1 MPELAEWLQHGRYL
15 ALAVMIVLGN
25 VGLPFPDEM
34 VLIVAGY
41 LIREGHLA
49 LGPTAA
55 VSLVSILVGDNLG
68 YWLGRLGGRP
78 IMRRGARRA
87 RISTARLDRLQWL
100 VSRYGVFAIVA
111 ARFVAGFRMLAG
123 PLAGAVGMRPVTFM
137 AANLVAAV
145 LFVPYALALGYTVGR
160 AVDRPISD

>member
-1 MPELAEWLQHGRYL
+1 MPGLPARCHDTGVPELLVWLQHGRYL
-15 ALAVMIVLGN
+15 ALAVVIVLGN
-25 VGLPFPDEM
+25 LGLSVPEEM

-55 VSLVSILVGDNLG
+55 GSLVSILVGDTLG

-78 IMRRGARRA
+78 IVRRGARRA
-87 RISTARLDRLQWL
+87 SIPAARLDRLQRL

-123 PLAGAVGMRPVTFM
+123 PLAGAAGMRPLAFM
-137 AANLVAAV
+137 IANLIGTV
-145 LFVPYALALGYTVGR
+145 L
-160 AVDRPISD
+160 